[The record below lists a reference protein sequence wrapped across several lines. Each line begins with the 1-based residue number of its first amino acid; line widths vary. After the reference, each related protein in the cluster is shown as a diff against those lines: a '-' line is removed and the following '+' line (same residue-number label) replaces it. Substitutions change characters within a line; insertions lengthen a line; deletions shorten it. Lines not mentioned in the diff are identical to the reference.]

1 MNEGRV
7 EVFSSRLVRKV
18 EIIKNGDEADY
29 LYRG

>member
-7 EVFSSRLVRKV
+7 EVFSSRLVRIV

-29 LYRG
+29 L